1 MSTAIRI
8 SWVKSDNHIEFFF
21 QDSNLYVKSYE
32 TSMLNCYKLLAPEKD
47 NAVSFYNDML
57 IYLREEKWEQ
67 GDCTVIFFP
76 QTLRGIA
83 NTQNSP

>member
-8 SWVKSDNHIEFFF
+8 SWVKSDSHIEFFF
-21 QDSNLYVKSYE
+21 QDSNLHVKSYE

-57 IYLREEKWEQ
+57 IDIFAGRKWEQ
-67 GDCTVIFFP
+67 GDCTVNFCFP
-76 QTLRGIA
+76 DFA
-83 NTQNSP
+83 EHS